1 MSTCA
6 IEVEPNLN
14 TSIFYGVSNAGMTQI
29 TRVNRERVGLVAQM
43 SVLNQFQVSDWESKN
58 EKRCDA

>member
-14 TSIFYGVSNAGMTQI
+14 TSIFYGVSNAVMTQI
-29 TRVNRERVGLVAQM
+29 TRVNRERVGLVTQM